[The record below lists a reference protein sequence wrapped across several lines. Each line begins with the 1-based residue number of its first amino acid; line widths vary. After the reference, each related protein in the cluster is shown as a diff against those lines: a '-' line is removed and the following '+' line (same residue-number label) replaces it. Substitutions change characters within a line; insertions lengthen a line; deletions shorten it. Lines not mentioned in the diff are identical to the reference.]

1 MTIGNFSLGLCT
13 YQQQGQ
19 KSQEEELKGAL
30 CTQHS
35 KGMNRLFSYLFW
47 HQSDTVKAI
56 HSLQVFKSVLST
68 FHHIQPATVPSD
80 V

>member
-1 MTIGNFSLGLCT
+1 MGNFSLGLCI
-13 YQQQGQ
+13 YQLQGQ

-47 HQSDTVKAI
+47 HQSDTVKTSFKICAFHI
-56 HSLQVFKSVLST
+56 PPHSASHCPQ
-68 FHHIQPATVPSD
+68 
-80 V
+80 